1 MFQGFFHTGCI
12 SVRRLP
18 TQDGIR
24 DNEYE
29 RRCSSLTDEEYMQ
42 RALELAMRGAGW
54 VNPNPLVG
62 AVVVRDGR
70 IIGEGWH
77 PAFGELHAE
86 RQALADCRQRGEA
99 TEGATIYVTL
109 EPCCH
114 TGKTPPCTEAL
125 IEAGIARVVMGAP
138 DPNPKVDGG
147 GVAQLQAAGI

>member
-62 AVVVRDGR
+62 AVWYAMV
-70 IIGEGWH
+70 
-77 PAFGELHAE
+77 ELSA
-86 RQALADCRQRGEA
+86 
-99 TEGATIYVTL
+99 
-109 EPCCH
+109 
-114 TGKTPPCTEAL
+114 K
-125 IEAGIARVVMGAP
+125 AGIPLLANSMLSVRLLPIAANEVKP
-138 DPNPKVDGG
+138 PKV
-147 GVAQLQAAGI
+147 QLST

>member
-1 MFQGFFHTGCI
+1 M
-12 SVRRLP
+12 
-18 TQDGIR
+18 
-24 DNEYE
+24 
-29 RRCSSLTDEEYMQ
+29 TDEEYMQ

-114 TGKTPPCTEAL
+114 TGKTPPVH
-125 IEAGIARVVMGAP
+125 RGADRSGHCP
-138 DPNPKVDGG
+138 SGYGRSRSQPQG
-147 GVAQLQAAGI
+147 

>member
-1 MFQGFFHTGCI
+1 M
-12 SVRRLP
+12 
-18 TQDGIR
+18 
-24 DNEYE
+24 
-29 RRCSSLTDEEYMQ
+29 TDEEYMQ

-77 PAFGELHAE
+77 PVFGELHAE

-114 TGKTPPCTEAL
+114 TGKTPRAL
-125 IEAGIARVVMGAP
+125 KR
-138 DPNPKVDGG
+138 
-147 GVAQLQAAGI
+147 

>member
-1 MFQGFFHTGCI
+1 MKEDDESDRSFDRACLSCESPGTLCSRAFFHTGCI

-86 RQALADCRQRGEA
+86 RQAHR
-99 TEGATIYVTL
+99 
-109 EPCCH
+109 
-114 TGKTPPCTEAL
+114 
-125 IEAGIARVVMGAP
+125 
-138 DPNPKVDGG
+138 
-147 GVAQLQAAGI
+147 

>member
-1 MFQGFFHTGCI
+1 M
-12 SVRRLP
+12 
-18 TQDGIR
+18 
-24 DNEYE
+24 
-29 RRCSSLTDEEYMQ
+29 TDEEYMQ

-77 PAFGELHAE
+77 PVFGELHAE

-125 IEAGIARVVMGAP
+125 IEVGIARVVMG
-138 DPNPKVDGG
+138 
-147 GVAQLQAAGI
+147 

>member
-1 MFQGFFHTGCI
+1 M
-12 SVRRLP
+12 
-18 TQDGIR
+18 
-24 DNEYE
+24 
-29 RRCSSLTDEEYMQ
+29 TDEEYMQ

-125 IEAGIARVVMGAP
+125 IEAGIARVVMGALIP
-138 DPNPKVDGG
+138 TPRLMAAALPSSRRQVSKLFRVSWLKNAKKSTERFSITSKRENPMSS
-147 GVAQLQAAGI
+147 